1 MTDDARVIAHTMLTQ
16 ALAGRPI
23 SRPALVGAQLGLAC
37 IWLRERAA
45 KVLCN
50 AVRPR
55 ELLDGAVAALE
66 EAHPTPDPESAWQ
79 YAAAVEIATAEL
91 TGDGSRVD
99 PATVRYLTR
108 DPDGMLASMAEL
120 TAHLYRIHDGL
131 GAAAV
136 VRALRP

>member
-1 MTDDARVIAHTMLTQ
+1 MLTQ
-16 ALAGRPI
+16 ALAGQLI
-23 SRPALVGAQLGLAC
+23 SRPALAGARLGLAC

-55 ELLDGAVAALE
+55 ELLDGAVAALKD
-66 EAHPTPDPESAWQ
+66 AHPTKDAALAWQ
-79 YAAAVEIATAEL
+79 HAAAIEIATAEL
-91 TGDGSRVD
+91 AGEGSRVD

-131 GAAAV
+131 GATAV
-136 VRALRP
+136 VRALHP